1 MNQEKKQIYGMTKS
15 GPCAHYYQ
23 TYEYIDGSLT
33 MVEELTED
41 EVHLD
46 EEQVLAYCSEA
57 GVQTDAEYT
66 IVMYE
71 RLDRRNSDT
80 GETEVVRE
88 DYVFYG
94 SRDGSVF
101 SDEYL
106 RVPVS
111 SEMGTSISENGWR

>member
-80 GETEVVRE
+80 GEMEVVRE

-94 SRDGSVF
+94 SRDGSGF

>member
-80 GETEVVRE
+80 GEMEVVRE

>member
-41 EVHLD
+41 QVHLE

-80 GETEVVRE
+80 GEMEAVRE

-111 SEMGTSISENGWR
+111 SEMGKSITENGWR

>member
-1 MNQEKKQIYGMTKS
+1 ME
-15 GPCAHYYQ
+15 
-23 TYEYIDGSLT
+23 
-33 MVEELTED
+33 
-41 EVHLD
+41 

-80 GETEVVRE
+80 GEMEAVRE

-111 SEMGTSISENGWR
+111 SEMGRSITENGWR

>member
-80 GETEVVRE
+80 GEMEVVRE

-111 SEMGTSISENGWR
+111 SEMGTSITENGWR

>member
-1 MNQEKKQIYGMTKS
+1 
-15 GPCAHYYQ
+15 
-23 TYEYIDGSLT
+23 

-41 EVHLD
+41 EVHLE

-80 GETEVVRE
+80 GEMEVLRE
-88 DYVFYG
+88 DYVFYE

-111 SEMGTSISENGWR
+111 SEMGTSITENGWR

>member
-41 EVHLD
+41 EVHLE
-46 EEQVLAYCSEA
+46 EEQILAYCSEA

-80 GETEVVRE
+80 GEMEVVRE

>member
-41 EVHLD
+41 EVHLE

-80 GETEVVRE
+80 GEMEAVRE

-111 SEMGTSISENGWR
+111 SEMGRSITENGWR

>member
-80 GETEVVRE
+80 GGMEVVRE